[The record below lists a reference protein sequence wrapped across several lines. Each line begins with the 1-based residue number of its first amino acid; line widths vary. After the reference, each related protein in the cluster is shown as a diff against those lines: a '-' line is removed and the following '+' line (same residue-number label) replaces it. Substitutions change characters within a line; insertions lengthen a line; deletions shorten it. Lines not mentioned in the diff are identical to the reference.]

1 MTGKHKYIA
10 DELDGVRYNKDSNN
24 QLEAKR
30 KVIEINIYSLSLGA
44 MLYND
49 FKQIFLAIKAVT
61 YLVLKTILL
70 SYSEWLE
77 KCHTQQRR

>member
-44 MLYND
+44 MLYR
-49 FKQIFLAIKAVT
+49 FVVK
-61 YLVLKTILL
+61 
-70 SYSEWLE
+70 
-77 KCHTQQRR
+77 